1 MSNLLRKAYLLLM
14 VISTFGS
21 LSVSSQ
27 NITIERAEPGGYV
40 GTAHGDNLMEFKGYR
55 LSYCLEE
62 VFDLPVNISMEADVL
77 VNFKLENF
85 KETTKEVL
93 LLSCLKKIN
102 NTFDLTLSARPKDYE
117 FFVAYQMEQGKVSE
131 CSMTDVGISSE
142 TKLINRTWIG
152 KCVPVS
158 KLFKQIELWYSVRII
173 DKTNLSALYNFE
185 ISDFSLLQL
194 EEDLAFDYGIF
205 LKKQNQTILEIYQ
218 L

>member
-1 MSNLLRKAYLLLM
+1 
-14 VISTFGS
+14 
-21 LSVSSQ
+21 
-27 NITIERAEPGGYV
+27 
-40 GTAHGDNLMEFKGYR
+40 
-55 LSYCLEE
+55 
-62 VFDLPVNISMEADVL
+62 MEADVL

-85 KETTKEVL
+85 NETTKEVL

-117 FFVAYQMEQGKVSE
+117 FFVAYLMEDGKVSE

-142 TKLINRTWIG
+142 TKVINRTWIG

-173 DKTNLSALYNFE
+173 DKTNLSALYDFE